1 MILLRKISF
10 WLALAGLVS
19 TATFVLSFR
28 AQFNQPNPTPPVAP
42 PTKPFARGGIGAAG
56 IVEALR
62 ENTAIGVPVSGL
74 VTRVFVANW
83 DHVEAGAP
91 LLQLDDRELQAQLLT
106 RTAEVVVADA
116 QLASLRT
123 QLVRVEKLIAAGA
136 APAENGETLHDAV
149 AVTQAQLAAAQAGV
163 AQTRLLLERLTVRA
177 PVAGTVLQVNS
188 RAGEFVAAGAA
199 TPPLVLGDL
208 SHVQVRADV
217 DEQIAPRVKAGRPAV
232 GYLKGDSARPIPMTF
247 VRIEPFVVPKKSLTG
262 ASTERVDTRV
272 LQIIYQFTPAAGRAV
287 YVGQQLDVFID
298 E

>member
-28 AQFNQPNPTPPVAP
+28 TQLNQPNPPPPVAP
-42 PTKPFARGGIGAAG
+42 PTKPFAHGGIGASG

-83 DHVEAGAP
+83 DQVEAGAP
-91 LLQLDDRELQAQLLT
+91 LLQLDDRELQAQLPV
-106 RTAEVVVADA
+106 RTAEVTVAEA

-123 QLVRVEKLIAAGA
+123 QLARVEKLTAAGA
-136 APAENGETLHDAV
+136 APTENQETLRDTIEV
-149 AVTQAQLAAAQAGV
+149 AQAQLAAARAGV
-163 AQTRLLLERLTVRA
+163 TQTQRLLERLTVRA
-177 PVAGTVLQVNS
+177 PTAGTLLQVNT
-188 RAGEFVAAGAA
+188 RAGEFVAAGAP

-208 SHVQVRADV
+208 SRVQVRADV

-232 GYLKGDSARPIPMTF
+232 GYLKGDAAHPIAMSF

-272 LQIIYQFTPAAGRAV
+272 LQIIYEFTPTSGRAV

>member
-28 AQFNQPNPTPPVAP
+28 TQLNQPNPPPPVAP
-42 PTKPFARGGIGAAG
+42 PTKPFTHGGIGASG

-83 DHVEAGAP
+83 DHVEVGAP

-106 RTAEVVVADA
+106 RTAEVTVADA

-123 QLVRVEKLIAAGA
+123 QLARAEKLIVAGA
-136 APAENGETLHDAV
+136 APAENGETLHDAL

-163 AQTRLLLERLTVRA
+163 AQTRLLLDRLTVRA

-188 RAGEFVAAGAA
+188 RAGEFVAAGAT

-208 SHVQVRADV
+208 SQVQVRADV

-232 GYLKGDSARPIPMTF
+232 GYLKGDSTRPIPMSF
-247 VRIEPFVVPKKSLTG
+247 VRIEPFVIPKKSLTG

-272 LQIIYQFTPAAGRAV
+272 LQIIYQFTPSADRAV

>member
-28 AQFNQPNPTPPVAP
+28 TQLNQPNPPPPVAP
-42 PTKPFARGGIGAAG
+42 PTKPFAHGGIGASG

-83 DHVEAGAP
+83 DRVEAGAP
-91 LLQLDDRELQAQLLT
+91 LLQLDDRELQAQLPL
-106 RTAEVVVADA
+106 RTAEVTVANA
-116 QLASLRT
+116 QLTSLRT
-123 QLVRVEKLIAAGA
+123 QLARVEKLTAAGA
-136 APAENGETLHDAV
+136 APTENLETLRDAIEV
-149 AVTQAQLAAAQAGV
+149 AQAQLAAARAGV
-163 AQTRLLLERLTVRA
+163 DQTQRLLERLTVRA
-177 PVAGTVLQVNS
+177 PTAGTLLQVNT
-188 RAGEFVAAGAA
+188 RAGEFVAAGAP

-208 SHVQVRADV
+208 SRLQVRADV

-232 GYLKGDSARPIPMTF
+232 GYLKGDSAHPIPMSF

-272 LQIIYQFTPAAGRAV
+272 LQIIYEFKPTTEASV
-287 YVGQQLDVFID
+287 YVGQQVDVFI
-298 E
+298 EE